1 MATYSYERTIHF
13 SDTDAAGVVFFARY
27 YAICHEAYEEAL
39 QAAGLPLA
47 QFFGSGQV
55 ALPIGASS
63 ATYRRPL
70 TCGDRIRVNLRTERL
85 GPDSFAI
92 HYELLKLGHPDKQA
106 ALVRTEHI
114 CISTSARERSPLPPA
129 LADWVAQA

>member
-1 MATYSYERTIHF
+1 MASFSYERTIHF

-39 QAAGLPLA
+39 QAAGLPLG
-47 QFFGSGQV
+47 QFFGATQV

-70 TCGDRIRVNLRTERL
+70 VCGDRIRVNLRSERL

-92 HYELLKLGHPDKQA
+92 HYELLKLGRPDKQA
-106 ALVRTEHI
+106 ALLRTEHV
-114 CISTSARERSPLPPA
+114 CISTTARERSPLPA
-129 LADWVAQA
+129 TLAAWVEQE